1 MRWAAAYIL
10 SMYIPS
16 GPDIAMQTARVFMNG
31 NSQAVRLPKDFRF
44 EEDEVVIKRVG
55 HAIMLIP
62 KRYAFD
68 DLQAL
73 LQDIGPLDIERQ
85 QPDQAEERDFG

>member
-1 MRWAAAYIL
+1 
-10 SMYIPS
+10 
-16 GPDIAMQTARVFMNG
+16 MQTARVFMNG

-55 HAIMLIP
+55 HTVMLIP
-62 KRYAFD
+62 KRYAYD

-73 LQDIGPLDIERQ
+73 LQDIGPLDIVRE
-85 QPDQAEERDFG
+85 QPSQAEERDFG

>member
-1 MRWAAAYIL
+1 
-10 SMYIPS
+10 
-16 GPDIAMQTARVFMNG
+16 MQTSRVFMNG

-55 HAIMLIP
+55 HTVMLIP

-68 DLQAL
+68 DLQAML
-73 LQDIGPLDIERQ
+73 TDIGPLEIARE
-85 QPDQAEERDFG
+85 QPDQAEERKFR